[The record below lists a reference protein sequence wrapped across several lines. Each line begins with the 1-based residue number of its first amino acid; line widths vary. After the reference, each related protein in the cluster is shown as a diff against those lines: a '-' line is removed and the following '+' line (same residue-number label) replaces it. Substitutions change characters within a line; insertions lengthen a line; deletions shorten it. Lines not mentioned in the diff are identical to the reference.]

1 MDVGWIDG
9 ARILSRAG
17 DVVVDGVVHHGI
29 FFVLFCVVLTG
40 KRARRRDIR
49 GLVQSF
55 KLGIKCKNA
64 NSVQVTSPQA
74 PNKSYR
80 STSMPKD
87 VNVVSDA
94 KLVIRRRPFCRSRR
108 PSSSRGT
115 RRTSRQCVAD
125 CAQNL
130 TQAITMARMR
140 RIGSTVLL
148 VSSQIPF
155 CRPLPAVDES
165 T

>member
-1 MDVGWIDG
+1 MDRWRENFVKGWRRCGRWGDTPWDF
-9 ARILSRAG
+9 LRA
-17 DVVVDGVVHHGI
+17 
-29 FFVLFCVVLTG
+29 VLCCLDRQKGSSERYPRPCPV
-40 KRARRRDIR
+40 
-49 GLVQSF
+49 F

-155 CRPLPAVDES
+155 CQPLPAVDES